1 MAYFRTMV
9 SLTMALIVHLLQI
22 GFIFGIINTLFP
34 IGPTTDPGQL
44 RFVKMGFIFL
54 LIYFLIT
61 LIFPKKAILK
71 VKVSQYQ
78 ISKGGKYFTWYFVG
92 SFVLLVLM
100 LVYKL

>member
-1 MAYFRTMV
+1 MKMTFVVAVLYNVFVNKRIDMAYFRTIV

-54 LIYFLIT
+54 LIYRYRRLGRKGLI
-61 LIFPKKAILK
+61 
-71 VKVSQYQ
+71 
-78 ISKGGKYFTWYFVG
+78 
-92 SFVLLVLM
+92 LLNGRTV
-100 LVYKL
+100 